1 MTLRRD
7 RRQRLDHYAEWHH
20 LQVATGDIDPA
31 YPVLAHIAGQFGRTD
46 GAWLV
51 LRHVAYYHLGSA
63 LRSYA
68 ESQGPRLPSML
79 LRLPTGTERRAHRDV
94 RQFAAHWDDLV
105 RQVAEHGGPREF
117 LTPTQTGRAGWDE
130 LIERLCGVR
139 GNGRWAAYKTAELA
153 QKVLGVPIIASDA
166 GHAYSTGPRKGLAL
180 LQDIPGDNSPESIAI
195 LDNMTDQL
203 ARWLPERDIAQ
214 VETSLCDFHS
224 AFRGRYYIG
233 KDIDEQLHHLLAVPS
248 DFTPLALRA
257 RQLAFPNQYLGE
269 EHGWTEVDKERCKVY
284 RDTGRI
290 IVRER

>member
-1 MTLRRD
+1 MTLRSD
-7 RRQRLDHYAEWHH
+7 RRTRLDQYAEWHH
-20 LQVATGDIDPA
+20 FQVATGDIDPA
-31 YPVLAHIAGQFGRTD
+31 YPVLGHIAGQFGRTD

-63 LRSYA
+63 LRSYG
-68 ESQGPRLPSML
+68 ESQGALLPSRL
-79 LRLPTGTERRAHRDV
+79 FKLPTGTERRAHRDV

-105 RQVAEHGGPREF
+105 RQVAEHGGPAEF
-117 LTPTQTGRAGWDE
+117 LTPTETGRPGWDE

-153 QKVLGVPIIASDA
+153 QKVLGVKIIASDA

-180 LQDIPGDNSPESIAI
+180 LQEIPDDNSPESIAI

-233 KDIDEQLHHLLAVPS
+233 KDIDEQLHHLLSVRS

-257 RQLAFPNQYLGE
+257 RQTAFPHHYLGE
-269 EHGWTEVDKERCKVY
+269 VGGWSEPDKERQKVY

-290 IVRER
+290 ILRER